1 MTVFNFVTYI
11 TYLVPLILSIL
22 IVYTG
27 TKSPFNVL
35 KFALLGYLIT
45 SLAFYFMG
53 EFLGT
58 IFNNNLILIPIFGVI
73 ELLWFSLIYRV
84 ITGDRRYYLIT
95 IPSFFCL
102 IYELN
107 TIDFHLPVHVESYT
121 RFVSTLSM
129 LILALFYCFTLLK
142 NKWKTYVP
150 SLFFFN
156 AALLIY
162 ASFSCLYYLPLHFLL
177 NGESESKFLLWFIN
191 IIITLLFYL
200 IITNVLC
207 RLTGKEKI
215 PS

>member
-11 TYLVPLILSIL
+11 TYLVPLVLSIL

-58 IFNNNLILIPIFGVI
+58 TFNNNLILIPIFGVI
-73 ELLWFSLIYRV
+73 ELLWFALIYRV
-84 ITGDRRYYLIT
+84 ITRDRRYYFIT
-95 IPSFFCL
+95 IPSFICL

-107 TIDFHLPVHVESYT
+107 TIDFQLPEHVESYT
-121 RFVSTLSM
+121 RFVSTLS
-129 LILALFYCFTLLK
+129 LLLLALVYCFNLLKKGWNNYHPSFFALNATLL
-142 NKWKTYVP
+142 
-150 SLFFFN
+150 L
-156 AALLIY
+156 Y
-162 ASFSCLYYLPLHFLL
+162 ASFSCLYYLPLNLL
-177 NGESESKFLLWFIN
+177 INGLSESKFLFWLVN
-191 IIITLLFYL
+191 LTITLLFY
-200 IITNVLC
+200 IINTKVLC
-207 RLTGKEKI
+207 NIPGKEKT

>member
-11 TYLVPLILSIL
+11 TYLVPLVLSIL

-73 ELLWFSLIYRV
+73 ELLWFSLIYRA
-84 ITGDRRYYLIT
+84 ITGDRRYYFIT
-95 IPSFFCL
+95 IPSFIFL

-107 TIDFHLPVHVESYT
+107 TIEFHLPVHVESYT

-129 LILALFYCFTLLK
+129 LLLALFYCFTLLK

-177 NGESESKFLLWFIN
+177 NGKSESKFLLWFIN

>member
-84 ITGDRRYYLIT
+84 ITGDRRYYFIT
-95 IPSFFCL
+95 IPSFICL

-129 LILALFYCFTLLK
+129 LLLALFYCFTLLK

-162 ASFSCLYYLPLHFLL
+162 ASFSCLYYLPLNLLL
-177 NGESESKFLLWFIN
+177 NGKSESKFLLWFIN
-191 IIITLLFYL
+191 IIITLVFYL

-207 RLTGKEKI
+207 RLTGKKKI